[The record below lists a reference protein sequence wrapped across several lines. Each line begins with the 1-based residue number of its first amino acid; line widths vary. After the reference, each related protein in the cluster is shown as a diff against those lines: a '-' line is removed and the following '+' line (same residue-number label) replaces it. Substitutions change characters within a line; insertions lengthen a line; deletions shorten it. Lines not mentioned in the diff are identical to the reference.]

1 MKITAPNL
9 YDTSR
14 QVTLARTSIDV
25 TQGGRSGPGKEFTI
39 PAAEPK
45 AWVVH
50 RAGTGKAPTTG
61 AEGTIYERQKK
72 NGSGGPS
79 SVDLGIATTAWL
91 KEHKPEAL
99 DSKVERLFREKGRKI

>member
-1 MKITAPNL
+1 MEFGNWTSERIAPDLPKGCGTNGDKHTETQRGL
-9 YDTSR
+9 LALCGRAYDPRLGLVDS
-14 QVTLARTSIDV
+14 
-25 TQGGRSGPGKEFTI
+25 
-39 PAAEPK
+39 
-45 AWVVH
+45 
-50 RAGTGKAPTTG
+50 TG

-99 DSKVERLFREKGRKI
+99 DSKV